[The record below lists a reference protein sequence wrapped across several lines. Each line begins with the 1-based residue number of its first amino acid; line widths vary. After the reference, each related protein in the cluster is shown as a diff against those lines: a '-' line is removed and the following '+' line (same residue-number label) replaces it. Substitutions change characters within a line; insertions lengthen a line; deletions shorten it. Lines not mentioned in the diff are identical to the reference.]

1 MTVINNNWNSYC
13 GCTERVSPCNTVFQK
28 VDELPQLGDATR
40 NHGYTLPDN
49 TVWVVNSDGTGFA
62 QLNGGGTGGAPY
74 DDTAIKER
82 LDSLEGK
89 VDNDTIYD
97 DSELR
102 NLIQGVADRNTM
114 EDNRLVNI
122 ENKNAKQD
130 ERLTALEN
138 ASGNGSTAAAIHSE
152 MLSDPK
158 EDSQNF
164 IVVNFEKLAENY
176 VRLSA
181 VVDTRP
187 PRLLGYEKNI
197 PYEHSINVN
206 YMIKDVYPNFFADNL
221 FLVTDE
227 DSIYLFQDGEDEY
240 VSLKKEGDDYIF
252 TAKTSHEGVRT
263 YSAIIPVT
271 TLD

>member
-40 NHGYTLPDN
+40 NHGYILPDN
-49 TVWVVNSDGTGFA
+49 TVWVVNSDGTGFS
-62 QLNGGGTGGAPY
+62 QLNGGAGGAY

-122 ENKNAKQD
+122 ENKNATQD

-138 ASGNGSTAAAIHSE
+138 ASGNESTTAAIHHE
-152 MLSDPK
+152 VLSDSKP
-158 EDSQNF
+158 DSQNY
-164 IVVNFEKLAENY
+164 IVVTFEKLSGNY

-197 PYEHSINVN
+197 PYEHTINVN

-221 FLVTDE
+221 ILDITDE
-227 DSIYLFQDGEDEY
+227 AIYLFEDGEDEY
-240 VSLKKEGDDYIF
+240 VSLKKEDDGDYIF
-252 TAKTSHEGVRT
+252 MVKTSHEGVRT
-263 YSAIIPVT
+263 YSTVIPVI